1 MFVASNKIQAIYP
14 YFMNELNGIYV
25 ERELENL
32 FYWMVEDRFAI
43 TRMDFKW
50 SDYRLSESELL
61 TIRSIVKR
69 LKNKEPIQYILGSTY
84 FYNAKI
90 LVNQHTLIPRPET
103 EELVDLILKENG
115 PKKTLLDIGTGSG
128 CIPIALKKE
137 RSDWEITG
145 LDISH
150 EAILL
155 ASETAEINS
164 VKVNFINKNIL
175 IDNLDVSGNFDI
187 IVSNPPYVLESDKK
201 NMSDNVLNYE
211 PHLALFVDDN
221 SPLLF
226 YERIA
231 DIGQIKLNKD
241 GKLYFEI
248 HENFG
253 RETKLMLESKGY
265 SNVNIHKD
273 LQGKDRM
280 ISANL

>member
-14 YFMNELNGIYV
+14 YFLNELNGIYV

-115 PKKTLLDIGTGSG
+115 PKITLLDIGTGSG

-155 ASETAEINS
+155 ACETAELNS
-164 VKVNFINKNIL
+164 VNVNFINKNIL
-175 IDNLDVSGNFDI
+175 IDNLDVLKNFDV